1 MFIFSFRFY
10 PIFLSF
16 SQLFSLSVFFSSFL
30 LLSYRSLLLY
40 NILKYFFFCLPMFCS
55 VWCSCLSVI
64 SSFCDIL
71 LILLCYVLNFYLT
84 PPHRTQEIP
93 TPISFSPFFSLSS
106 SVWLSICHSTS
117 LHYTLPLSCHLYF
130 SILFH
135 AFIHARNQNLKHT
148 IKLKMKKW

>member
-1 MFIFSFRFY
+1 MFIFSFRFC

-16 SQLFSLSVFFSSFL
+16 SQLFSLSVFFSSFI
-30 LLSYRSLLLY
+30 LSFPSTY

-84 PPHRTQEIP
+84 PSHRTQEIP